1 MNYTIRPKQDSDN
14 EAINAMML
22 ETWHTL
28 AIISRAKFHPIIDLP
43 CYVAESVGKLVGLV
57 GYEIIQN
64 QCEVVILQ
72 SMIENQGIGTKL
84 MQAVIDTAKKN
95 NCTRVWLI
103 TTNDNL
109 HSMHFYQ
116 KLGFSFSA
124 LYRNAM
130 EVSRK
135 MKPQIPLTGR
145 EGIPLRDEI
154 EFELIIN

>member
-1 MNYTIRPKQDSDN
+1 MSFTIRPKQDSDTD
-14 EAINAMML
+14 AINALML
-22 ETWHTL
+22 ETWHTIE
-28 AIISRAKFHPIIDLP
+28 IISRGNLHPVAALP
-43 CYVAESVGKLVGLV
+43 GFVAEADSKLVGLI
-57 GYEIIQN
+57 GYEITRE
-64 QCEVVILQ
+64 QCEIVILQ
-72 SMIENQGIGTKL
+72 SMIENQGIGTQL
-84 MQAVIDTAKKN
+84 MQAVIKAAKQHN
-95 NCTRVWLI
+95 FTRVWLI

-145 EGIPLRDEI
+145 DGIPLRDEI
-154 EFELIIN
+154 EFELLI